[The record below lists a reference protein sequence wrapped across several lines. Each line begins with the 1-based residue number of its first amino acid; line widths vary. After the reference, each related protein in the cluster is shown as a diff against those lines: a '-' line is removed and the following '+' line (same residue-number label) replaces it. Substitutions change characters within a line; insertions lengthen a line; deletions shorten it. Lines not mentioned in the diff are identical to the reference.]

1 MIGPTM
7 IETPQ
12 DIQSRPPGRAP
23 AKSGPEDEGDRR
35 AFDDLLAGAE
45 RPSAASDRAS
55 APRESRDDRRA
66 AGTEARTARS
76 GESATDKKKQTGGG
90 TAARA
95 GAEATIGN
103 AGGAA
108 ANQAIRFSAAL
119 SGMSGKTDA
128 TAPAAMPSGKAA
140 QTPRSDWLSG
150 PKGPGASPTAIPN
163 GENGDQLRTAATQAT
178 AEQAEKS
185 RARSQRLPSPTEQAL
200 TEKGRSP
207 DGGAA
212 TAKADGQ
219 PPTPAPA
226 PQGAMAALMDAGQAA
241 RRQTATRSDGTENGL
256 MARIGGDGHLVGDSG
271 RVTAREAAQPVH
283 QVAVH
288 IVRAAQSGQS
298 VLRIN
303 LYPKELGQVDVTLE
317 MRDGRLH
324 VTVAADRPDTLHQ
337 LQQNARTLERALQD
351 AGLNIGGSGI
361 HFASRDGQ
369 SQSADQRTGAP
380 DRFSISGPVG
390 PDEGNVGARVTTR
403 YVEGV
408 LDISL

>member
-35 AFDDLLAGAE
+35 AFDDLLAAAE
-45 RPSAASDRAS
+45 RPGAASDRAP

-66 AGTEARTARS
+66 AGTEDSTGRT
-76 GESATDKKKQTGGG
+76 GESAAEKKKQSGGG
-90 TAARA
+90 TTARA
-95 GAEATIGN
+95 GAEAPNGN
-103 AGGAA
+103 AG
-108 ANQAIRFSAAL
+108 ANPAITLGAAL
-119 SGMSGKTDA
+119 SGMSGKADA
-128 TAPAAMPSGKAA
+128 TVPATTPSGKAA

-150 PKGPGASPTAIPN
+150 PKGPEASPTAIPN
-163 GENGDQLRTAATQAT
+163 GENGDQLRTAAAQAT

-185 RARSQRLPSPTEQAL
+185 RARSQRLPSPAEQAL

-207 DGGAA
+207 DGGTA

-226 PQGAMAALMDAGQAA
+226 PQGAMAALMDTGQAT
-241 RRQTATRSDGTENGL
+241 RRQAAARSDGTENGL

-324 VTVAADRPDTLHQ
+324 VTVAADRPDTLQQ
-337 LQQNARTLERALQD
+337 LQQSVRTLERALQD

-390 PDEGNVGARVTTR
+390 PDEGNVGARVTSR